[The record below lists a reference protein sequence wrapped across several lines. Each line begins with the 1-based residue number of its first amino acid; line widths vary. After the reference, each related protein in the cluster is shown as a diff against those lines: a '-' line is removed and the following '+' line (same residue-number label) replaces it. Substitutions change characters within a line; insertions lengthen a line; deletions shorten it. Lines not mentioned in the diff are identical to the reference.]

1 MPACLSVPQCY
12 GANESQ
18 VRTLTRVCKTQKHLR
33 ILYAATTVRIICR
46 SVLSRLSPS
55 LSFSLSL
62 CYFISYPHGVCVYI
76 ARKHGQW
83 RPSQLKPTQPA
94 IRGLIT
100 GAEGHGFLLLI
111 WGQTVEREAEG
122 ESFAAGR
129 WWDTVECIFSPI
141 NSVQSSAFPWF
152 SPSLEGRDQWN
163 VLNCPGHDQQMSGAV
178 LYS

>member
-18 VRTLTRVCKTQKHLR
+18 VWTLTRVCRTQKHLR
-33 ILYAATTVRIICR
+33 ILCAVTTVRIICR

-111 WGQTVEREAEG
+111 WGQTVERETEG
-122 ESFAAGR
+122 ESLAAGLDGTR
-129 WWDTVECIFSPI
+129 QSVFFPPLTLYSHQHSPDSLHRLKVET
-141 NSVQSSAFPWF
+141 
-152 SPSLEGRDQWN
+152 GGM
-163 VLNCPGHDQQMSGAV
+163 LNCPGHDHQMSGAV
-178 LYS
+178 LNT